1 MPEFEE
7 ESNLSVVAG
16 GVSVEIKSDTAAR
29 AHGDESTDTVESV
42 TASEEE
48 RARCALKRG
57 RMPVSVAQKKTSQK
71 SVSVDDVCK
80 DAIGTRKNEPAAV
93 HKSTTVV
100 ENDMNKRE
108 KENRDFCGCRKH
120 GEKPITM
127 KEKGP
132 QKQDSCKCKD
142 GALRKLIKKILH
154 FFGLRKKCEQCEHE
168 QKPRQYRRRS
178 YNQRKGNGRNGHRQV
193 E

>member
-16 GVSVEIKSDTAAR
+16 GVSVEIKSDAAAR
-29 AHGDESTDTVESV
+29 VHGDESTDTVEGV

-48 RARCALKRG
+48 RARYALKRG
-57 RMPVSVAQKKTSQK
+57 RMPISVMQKKTSQK

-93 HKSTTVV
+93 HKSTTIV
-100 ENDMNKRE
+100 EKDMNNNKRE
-108 KENRDFCGCRKH
+108 KENRDHCSCRKH
-120 GEKPITM
+120 GEKSLIV
-127 KEKGP
+127 KEKGS
-132 QKQDSCKCKD
+132 QKEDSCKCKD
-142 GALRKLIKKILH
+142 GVLCKLVKKILH
-154 FFGLRKKCEQCEHE
+154 FFGLRKKCEQCE
-168 QKPRQYRRRS
+168 QRPRQYRRRS
-178 YNQRKGNGRNGHRQV
+178 YNQRKSNGRNGHRQV

>member
-29 AHGDESTDTVESV
+29 AHGDESTDTVENV
-42 TASEEE
+42 TTSEEE

-57 RMPVSVAQKKTSQK
+57 RMPASVVQKKTSQK

-93 HKSTTVV
+93 HKSTTIV
-100 ENDMNKRE
+100 EKDMNNNKRE
-108 KENRDFCGCRKH
+108 KGNRDSCSCRKH
-120 GEKPITM
+120 GERSITM
-127 KEKGP
+127 KEKGS
-132 QKQDSCKCKD
+132 QKQDLCKCKD

-154 FFGLRKKCEQCEHE
+154 FFGLHKKCEQCE

-178 YNQRKGNGRNGHRQV
+178 YNQRKSNGRSSHRQI